1 MIYDGYPNSLPR
13 ALRRYQIKL
22 GIEHFRFHDLRHYF
36 ATELSHM
43 NIPEED
49 ILAMGGWSSP
59 YTMKR
64 VYRHNRILEDTAAKK
79 DISNKIA
86 NGIFGS

>member
-1 MIYDGYPNSLPR
+1 
-13 ALRRYQIKL
+13 
-22 GIEHFRFHDLRHYF
+22 
-36 ATELSHM
+36 M